1 MVDEAQ
7 KQKTKFKSKKQF
19 KGSSDDK
26 SYGPD
31 KSESKRK
38 RRRIYLDLDESMA
51 KGRKF
56 LDKETDKKG
65 KLSQRAKN
73 LQEAITSARKSGE
86 ISKLGVKDIADE
98 LKNLAKGGSVTG
110 RSIGPAGASIVSDDG
125 KRIKQL
131 KKIGKSIGMPGAA
144 AGIVSGIQKTVK
156 QLAGRL
162 AKRGYGKARK

>member
-65 KLSQRAKN
+65 NLSQRAKN
-73 LQEAITSARKSGE
+73 LQEAIIAARKTGE
-86 ISKLGVKDIADE
+86 ISKLGVEDIADK
-98 LKNLAKGGSVTG
+98 LKTLAKGGMVKKYKKGGSVKKKNKMITTRG
-110 RSIGPAGASIVSDDG
+110 FGAS
-125 KRIKQL
+125 R
-131 KKIGKSIGMPGAA
+131 
-144 AGIVSGIQKTVK
+144 KT
-156 QLAGRL
+156 
-162 AKRGYGKARK
+162 

>member
-26 SYGPD
+26 RYGPD

-56 LDKETDKKG
+56 LKKETDEKG
-65 KLSQRAKN
+65 NLSQRAKN
-73 LQEAITSARKSGE
+73 LQEAIVSARKTGE
-86 ISKLGVKDIADE
+86 ISKLGVEDIADK
-98 LKNLAKGGSVTG
+98 LKTLAKGGMVKKYKKGGSVHKKKNTMATTKG
-110 RSIGPAGASIVSDDG
+110 WGAS
-125 KRIKQL
+125 R
-131 KKIGKSIGMPGAA
+131 
-144 AGIVSGIQKTVK
+144 KT
-156 QLAGRL
+156 
-162 AKRGYGKARK
+162 